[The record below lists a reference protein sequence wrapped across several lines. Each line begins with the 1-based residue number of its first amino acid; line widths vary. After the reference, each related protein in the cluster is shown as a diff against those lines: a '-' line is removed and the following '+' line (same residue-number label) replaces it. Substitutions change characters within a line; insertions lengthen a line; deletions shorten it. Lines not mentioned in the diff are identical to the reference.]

1 MEYSLLIMIVYIFI
15 FLFGVALIRTGL
27 GQSPPKH
34 VRVLIVNSTLHPFAG
49 FLVGFAAT
57 ALLQSS
63 SAVMVLAVSL
73 VAAGIIPFRQTIG
86 IMLGSNVGTTL
97 TLEILVFSGETL
109 GLFSIA
115 AGILCLLSRTR
126 KLFLPGTI
134 LCGVGCMF
142 LAMDGMSSWGQEL
155 TGHGWTDWLLENE
168 GMSAGTAVLGGTII
182 ATIIQSSTATI
193 AIGIQMYANDFIQL
207 DAAIAI
213 MMGANIG
220 TCLTAV
226 LAALGAKR
234 GAMQTAMANVFLN
247 IGGVLLFLPLIGIF
261 SHIIT
266 TLAVDPAAQVAHA
279 SVIFNLICSLL
290 VLPFVNPFASFIERL
305 TGGTER

>member
-1 MEYSLLIMIVYIFI
+1 MDYSLLIMIVYIFI
-15 FLFGVALIRTGL
+15 FLFGVALIRAGL

-34 VRVLIVNSTLHPFAG
+34 VRTMIVNSTSHPFAG
-49 FLVGFAAT
+49 FIVGFLIT

-86 IMLGSNVGTTL
+86 VMLGSNVGTTL

-109 GLFSIA
+109 GLVSIG
-115 AGILCLLSRTR
+115 AGVIFLLTR
-126 KLFLPGTI
+126 MKPLFLPGTI

-155 TGHGWTDWLLENE
+155 TGQGWTEWLLENDDL
-168 GMSAGTAVLGGTII
+168 SAGTAVLGGTII

-193 AIGIQMYANDFIQL
+193 AIGLQMYANDFIQL
-207 DAAIAI
+207 ENAIAI

-247 IGGVLLFLPLIGIF
+247 IGGVLLFLPILGIF
-261 SHIIT
+261 SDMIM
-266 TLAVDPAAQVAHA
+266 TLTIDPAVQVAHA
-279 SVIFNLICSLL
+279 SVIFNLVCSLL
-290 VLPFVNPFASFIERL
+290 VLPFVNPFATFIERL
-305 TGGTER
+305 TGGAAR